1 MPDTAVKNIE
11 NELRAFRGGSWYGV
25 TGFCRASSRSRNTPD
40 DRRGGLGFRVALSS
54 PQDRISL
61 PSSVLPSYGSR
72 LPRRRH
78 KKSAS

>member
-1 MPDTAVKNIE
+1 MKNIDDE
-11 NELRAFRGGSWYGV
+11 MRAERGGSWNRASTY
-25 TGFCRASSRSRNTPD
+25 CRASSRSRNTPD

-72 LPRRRH
+72 HPS
-78 KKSAS
+78 KAS